1 MPTRPRKSSTR
12 VTLVLIGA
20 AAALSG
26 CGSAT
31 DSDAVLRRNLYAS
44 KEDCVADWGDPKDCE
59 QNTASPN
66 GSRAGRVWFGPSYS
80 YGSGHAGGIAPHSAH
95 SIGSTSI
102 SRGGFG
108 ASGHAHSSGAS

>member
-20 AAALSG
+20 ATALSG
-26 CGSAT
+26 CGSST
-31 DSDAVLRRNLYAS
+31 DSDAMLRRNLYAS

-59 QNTASPN
+59 QSAAPAN
-66 GSRAGRVWFGPSYS
+66 GGRTGRVWFGPSYS
-80 YGSGHAGGIAPHSAH
+80 YGAGHAGTSAGHSAH

-108 ASGHAHSSGAS
+108 ASGHAHSSGGS